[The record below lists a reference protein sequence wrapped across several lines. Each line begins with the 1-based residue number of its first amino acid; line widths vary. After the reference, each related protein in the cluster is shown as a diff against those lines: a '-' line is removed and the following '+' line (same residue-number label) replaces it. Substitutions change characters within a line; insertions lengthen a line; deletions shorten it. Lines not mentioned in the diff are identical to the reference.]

1 MTSSNGL
8 SKRIFTTMSR
18 PPARHTTT
26 LRLRYWL
33 VPLLLLAAAAG
44 SAQAAICR
52 AAPTASG
59 AADGSTWADAM
70 TLPAALAASGC
81 DEIWLRQGLYKPGA
95 ARTDSFGI
103 NRPLQLYGGFAGG
116 ETLRAQRNT
125 NSRLTVLSGDIDA
138 NDTAD
143 ANGIVLDASSIA
155 GGNSYNVVRIGGN
168 DSTGNG
174 HYTAVNTVIDGL
186 SITAGDANF
195 QGGGLFC
202 NGASRTCSPRIAN
215 VSFSGN
221 RAATA
226 GGALFVNALNSG
238 IGSPDISHS
247 SFSGNRA
254 SVGGGIMLLVNG
266 GGVASP
272 GIRHSTFS
280 GNGAT
285 FGGALYTQIDGG
297 STSNVAIAHTGF
309 VDNAATNS
317 GGALLMGDVTRLTI
331 EASVF
336 WGNSA
341 ASGAA
346 IRMDVTGALMDPLD
360 GSLLQSGC
368 SSVYVS
374 GGSCPGSPLSAD
386 PLLGA
391 LADNGGPTWT
401 RLPGAGS
408 PLLAAATCG
417 AGQTDQ
423 RGVARPTGAGACA
436 IGPVELLASPPADP
450 GIFTASSGQVRQVTL
465 SWDATAGAV
474 DYVVTRD
481 GGTAACNTSATS
493 CVVTGLGNGA
503 SPNFSLV
510 ARNEAGTSA
519 TPQLTSGSTLALP
532 AAASGLVATPGVRQ
546 ITLTWAASGGAD
558 RYVVTD
564 TTGGGS
570 TEVCNT
576 TTLGCTVGSL
586 ANGASY
592 DLRLVARNG
601 AGDSATPATTTAT
614 TFALPGAPAT
624 ASAVAGEG
632 QATISWTAPTALG
645 GGSLTHYSVSGSP
658 GGSCTPGLAL
668 TCTITGLAAGVAHTF
683 TVTATT
689 TVGTG
694 VGRTASATPYA
705 PAPAGPT
712 ETCVTGPGVVT
723 ITDPSLP
730 IVVGPGG
737 AGATLVLPGTGT
749 TPVVLQIVVNGQP
762 LAVTA
767 LPGTQ
772 LQVAQVNGQSVL
784 VLVVLQGA
792 ASMASSR
799 AGQPMALAGTVLLSS
814 GVAGTRIDAQPLTV
828 AVVSGSLVPP
838 AGVLPELGGKGLL
851 AGERLLVDTQGRL
864 VSISLGSVKG
874 DAQQVGDAMVFG
886 NLPASITVEAKAFAR
901 LGGPVARLAGA
912 NLAQGLEAAPTGVVL
927 VRDGAQQVLQL
938 LPTLP
943 ITIDARLPDGIGFTP
958 LGLLRWVRGGVVVQF
973 APAVAD
979 LAGLASAVAAALPG
993 AQLRLGAEGVLQ
1005 LSSGG
1010 ATYVLRPDW
1019 MGAGTAVGTPH
1030 IGVDGLGRIVFQIG
1044 DGPGQLL
1051 LPSLIS
1057 ATLANGI
1064 FTSALPGATLAV
1076 QPGSSDGAFTLTLG
1090 GQVLRLV
1097 PLWVLPVGS
1106 DAGQTV
1112 PWRMGSDGVLYLKLG
1127 AQVQGVR
1134 VVVD

>member
-1 MTSSNGL
+1 
-8 SKRIFTTMSR
+8 MSR
-18 PPARHTTT
+18 LPARHTTT
-26 LRLRYWL
+26 LRLRHWL

-81 DEIWLRQGLYKPGA
+81 DEIWLRQGLYKPGG

-125 NSRLTVLSGDIDA
+125 NSRLTVLSGDIGGD
-138 NDTAD
+138 DTAD
-143 ANGIVLDASSIA
+143 ANGIVLDASSIT
-155 GGNSYNVVRIGGN
+155 GNNSYNVVRIGTYGGP
-168 DSTGNG
+168 GNG
-174 HYTAVNTVIDGL
+174 SYTPANTVIDGL
-186 SITAGDANF
+186 SITAGHANDTTVRG
-195 QGGGLFC
+195 GGGLYC
-202 NGASRTCSPRIAN
+202 NGSGAGRVCSPRIAN
-215 VSFSGN
+215 VTFSGN
-221 RAATA
+221 RAWIN
-226 GGALFVNALNSG
+226 GGAIYAHADDGGTS
-238 IGSPDISHS
+238 SPEISRS
-247 SFSGNRA
+247 SFSGNR
-254 SVGGGIMLLVNG
+254 SDNQGGAIMLLAVDG
-266 GGVASP
+266 GTVSASL
-272 GIRHSTFS
+272 RDSTFS
-280 GNGAT
+280 GNGANSGGAVFVQVSGAGTSTTTVAHSAFIGNTATT
-285 FGGALYTQIDGG
+285 FGGAITASSSTQLAVQ
-297 STSNVAIAHTGF
+297 S
-309 VDNAATNS
+309 
-317 GGALLMGDVTRLTI
+317 
-331 EASVF
+331 SVL

-341 ASGAA
+341 ATSGAS
-346 IRMDVTGALMDPLD
+346 IHTDGTLDPLD
-360 GSLLQSGC
+360 GNLLENGC
-368 SSVYVS
+368 SGVNVTS
-374 GGSCPGSPLSAD
+374 GSCTGSPLTAD

-391 LADNGGPTWT
+391 LADNGGPTWS

-408 PLLAAATCG
+408 PLLAAATCSAG
-417 AGQTDQ
+417 ATDQ

-436 IGPVELLASPPADP
+436 IGPVEVLASLPADP
-450 GIFTASSGQVRQVTL
+450 GLFTASSGQVRQVTL

-481 GGTAACNTSATS
+481 GGTAACTTSATS

-576 TTLGCTVGSL
+576 TSLGCIVGSL

-592 DLRLVARNG
+592 DLRLVARNA
-601 AGDSATPATTTAT
+601 AGDSATPATTTAA

-632 QATISWTAPTALG
+632 QATISWTAPAALG

-705 PAPAGPT
+705 PAPAGPS
-712 ETCVTGPGVVT
+712 ETSVTGPGVVT

-772 LQVAQVNGQSVL
+772 LQVVQVNGQSVL

-792 ASMASSR
+792 ASMASSS

-851 AGERLLVDTQGRL
+851 AGERLLVDAQGRL
-864 VSISLGSVKG
+864 VTISLGSIAG
-874 DAQQVGDAMVFG
+874 DAQQVGDAMGFS
-886 NLPASITVEAKAFAR
+886 NLPAAITVEAKAFAR

-912 NLAQGLEAAPTGVVL
+912 NLAQGLETAPTGVVL
-927 VRDGAQQVLQL
+927 VRDGAQVFQL
-938 LPTLP
+938 LPVLP
-943 ITIDARLPDGIGFTP
+943 VTVDARLPDGLSFTP

-979 LAGLASAVAAALPG
+979 LAGLASAVAAVLPD
-993 AQLRLGAEGVLQ
+993 ARIKLGAEGVLQ
-1005 LSSGG
+1005 LATGG
-1010 ATYVLRPDW
+1010 QTYVLRPDW
-1019 MGAGTAVGTPH
+1019 TGAGTAAGAPR
-1030 IGVDGLGRIVFQIG
+1030 IGVDGQGRIVFQIG
-1044 DGPGQLL
+1044 NGAGQLL
-1051 LPSLIS
+1051 LPSLLN
-1057 ATLANGI
+1057 ATQANGI
-1064 FTSALPGATLAV
+1064 FTAAIPGATLAV

-1090 GQVLRLV
+1090 GQVWRLV
-1097 PLWVLPVGS
+1097 PLWVLPAGN

-1127 AQVQGVR
+1127 TQVQGV
-1134 VVVD
+1134 VLD